1 MNVSLEEAIA
11 GAVLLSSFDHAGDR
25 CLLCAIRVLLH
36 RCARLK
42 QERESLS
49 CSLRILFQAR
59 RILVF
64 GESKGILAAPP
75 VLSTVGK
82 FGKW

>member
-1 MNVSLEEAIA
+1 MSALRKQLP
-11 GAVLLSSFDHAGDR
+11 GLSYCPVLTMLGTDAF
-25 CLLCAIRVLLH
+25 CAIRVLLH